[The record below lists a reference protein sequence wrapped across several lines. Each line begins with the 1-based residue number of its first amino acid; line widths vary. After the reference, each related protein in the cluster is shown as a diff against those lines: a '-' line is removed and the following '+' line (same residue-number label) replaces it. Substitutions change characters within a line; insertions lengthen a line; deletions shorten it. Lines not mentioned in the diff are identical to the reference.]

1 MLAGKDNL
9 KSNLLL
15 HLIVFVWG
23 FTAILGNLITLEAL
37 PLVWYRTIIA
47 VVTLLIMFAFQR
59 KAIGVSRKNLLKF
72 LAAGVVICLHWLT
85 FFWAIK
91 VSNVSVTLACIST
104 GAFFTS
110 ILEPIFYK
118 RKIIAYEVIFGFIVV
133 CAIGLIF
140 SVSTQYVAGICLG
153 LSAAALSA
161 VFSIINGKL
170 AKESSA
176 SVITLYEMLGGLLL
190 LSLYFGINGSFT
202 ASFFDLTSQDW
213 LWLIILGTFCT
224 AFAFI
229 GSVYVMKYLTPFTV
243 MLTVNLEPVYGI
255 LMAIFLFK
263 DSEKMSTEFYIGA
276 LLILSTVVLNA
287 IVKKRQRKKLAE
299 I

>member
-1 MLAGKDNL
+1 MLADNV

-37 PLVWYRTIIA
+37 PLVWYRIVIA
-47 VVTLLIMFAFQR
+47 VVTLLLLFAFKRQTL
-59 KAIGVSRKNLLKF
+59 KESKSNITKF
-72 LAAGVVICLHWLT
+72 LAAGIIIALHWLT

-91 VSNVSVTLACIST
+91 VSNVSVTLACLST

-118 RKIIAYEVIFGFIVV
+118 RKVIAYEVFFGFIVV
-133 CAIGLIF
+133 CALGLIF
-140 SVSTQYVAGICLG
+140 SVSTDYVEGIMLA
-153 LSAAALSA
+153 LSAACLSA

-170 AKESSA
+170 AQHSSA
-176 SVITLYEMLGGLLL
+176 SRITFYEMVGGLLI
-190 LSLYFGINGSFT
+190 LSLYLLVSGGFT
-202 ASFFDLTSQDW
+202 AEFFTITTQDW
-213 LWLIILGTFCT
+213 IWLLVLGTFCT

-229 GSVYVMKYLTPFTV
+229 GSVYVMKFITPFTV
-243 MLTVNLEPVYGI
+243 MLTINLEPVYGI
-255 LMAIFLFK
+255 LLAILIFK
-263 DSEKMSTEFYIGA
+263 DSEKMSPEFYVGA

-287 IVKKRQRKKLAE
+287 IVKNRKK
-299 I
+299 IKVDKI

>member
-1 MLAGKDNL
+1 MLADNV

-37 PLVWYRTIIA
+37 PLVWYRIVIA
-47 VVTLLIMFAFQR
+47 VITLVLLFAFKRQTVKDSKSNIAR
-59 KAIGVSRKNLLKF
+59 F
-72 LAAGVVICLHWLT
+72 LAAGIVIALHWLT

-91 VSNVSVTLACIST
+91 VSNVSVTLACLST

-118 RKIIAYEVIFGFIVV
+118 RKIIAYEVFFGFIVV
-133 CAIGLIF
+133 CALGLIF
-140 SVSTQYVAGICLG
+140 SVSTEYVEGILLA
-153 LSAAALSA
+153 LSAACLSA
-161 VFSIINGKL
+161 VFSIINGKF
-170 AKESSA
+170 AQHSSA
-176 SVITLYEMLGGLLL
+176 SIITFYEMIGGLLILSIYL
-190 LSLYFGINGSFT
+190 LFSGGFT
-202 ASFFDLTSQDW
+202 AEFFTVTTTDW
-213 LWLIILGTFCT
+213 LWLLVLGTFCT

-229 GSVYVMKYLTPFTV
+229 GSVYVMKYITPFTV
-243 MLTVNLEPVYGI
+243 MLTINLEPVYGI
-255 LMAIFLFK
+255 LLAILIFK
-263 DSEKMSTEFYIGA
+263 DSEKMSPEFYVGA

-287 IVKKRQRKKLAE
+287 IVKNRKKIKVAK

>member
-1 MLAGKDNL
+1 MLADNV
-9 KSNLLL
+9 KSHLLL

-37 PLVWYRTIIA
+37 PLVWYRIVIA
-47 VVTLLIMFAFQR
+47 VITLLILFAFKRQTL
-59 KAIGVSRKNLLKF
+59 KESKGNIMKF
-72 LAAGVVICLHWLT
+72 LAAGVVIALHWLT

-91 VSNVSVTLACIST
+91 ISNVSVTLACLST

-110 ILEPIFYK
+110 ILEPIFYR
-118 RKIIAYEVIFGFIVV
+118 RKVIAYEVLFGFMVV
-133 CAIGLIF
+133 CALALIF
-140 SVSTQYVAGICLG
+140 SVSMEYIQGIILALISAC
-153 LSAAALSA
+153 LSAM
-161 VFSIINGKL
+161 FSIINGKF
-170 AKESSA
+170 AKQASA
-176 SVITLYEMLGGLLL
+176 SIITFYEMVGGVLI
-190 LSLYFGINGSFT
+190 LSLYLLFSGGFT
-202 ASFFDLTSQDW
+202 AEFFTVATSDW
-213 LWLIILGTFCT
+213 LWLLVLGTFCT

-229 GSVYVMKYLTPFTV
+229 GSVYVMKYITPFTV

-255 LMAIFLFK
+255 LLAILIFK

-287 IVKKRQRKKLAE
+287 IVKNRKKIKVSE

>member
-1 MLAGKDNL
+1 MLGDNF
-9 KSNLLL
+9 KSHLLL

-37 PLVWYRTIIA
+37 PLVWYRIVIA
-47 VVTLLIMFAFQR
+47 VVTLMLLFAFKRQSIR
-59 KAIGVSRKNLLKF
+59 ESKGKIAVF
-72 LAAGVVICLHWLT
+72 LAAGVVIALHWLT

-91 VSNVSVTLACIST
+91 VSNVSVTLACLST

-118 RKIIAYEVIFGFIVV
+118 RKIIGYEVFFGFIVV
-133 CAIGLIF
+133 CALALIF
-140 SVSTQYVAGICLG
+140 SVSTAYVEGIILALAAAC
-153 LSAAALSA
+153 LSAI
-161 VFSIINGKL
+161 FSIINGKL
-170 AKESSA
+170 AHHSSA
-176 SVITLYEMLGGLLL
+176 SVITFYEMVGGLLI
-190 LSLYFGINGSFT
+190 LSIYLFFSGGFT
-202 ASFFDLTSQDW
+202 AEFFDITTSDW
-213 LWLIILGTFCT
+213 LWLLVLGTFCT

-229 GSVYVMKYLTPFTV
+229 GSVYVMKYITPFTV

-255 LMAIFLFK
+255 LLAILVFT
-263 DSEKMSTEFYIGA
+263 DSEKMSAEFYIGA

-287 IVKKRQRKKLAE
+287 IVKNRKKIKVAK

>member
-1 MLAGKDNL
+1 MLAGKENL

-37 PLVWYRTIIA
+37 PLVWYRIAIA
-47 VVTLLIMFAFQR
+47 VVTLLLLFLFKRQHL
-59 KAIGVSRKNLLKF
+59 GVTKEKLWKF
-72 LAAGVVICLHWLT
+72 LGAGIIICFHWLT

-91 VSNVSVTLACIST
+91 VSNISVTLACLST

-118 RKIIAYEVIFGFIVV
+118 RKIIVYEVFFGFIVV

-140 SVSTQYVAGICLG
+140 SVSTQYVVGICLALTAAC
-153 LSAAALSA
+153 LSAI
-161 VFSIINGKL
+161 FSIINGKL

-176 SVITLYEMLGGLLL
+176 SIITFYEMLGGLIL
-190 LSLYFGINGSFT
+190 LSIYLGITGGFT
-202 ASFFDLTSQDW
+202 ASFFDLTTQDW
-213 LWLIILGTFCT
+213 LWLVVLGTICT

-229 GSVYVMKYLTPFTV
+229 GSVYVMKFLTPFTV
-243 MLTVNLEPVYGI
+243 MLTVNMEPVYGI
-255 LMAIFLFK
+255 LMAIVLFK
-263 DSEKMSTEFYIGA
+263 DSEKMSVEFYIGA
-276 LLILSTVVLNA
+276 LLILSTVVLNI
-287 IVKKRQRKKLAE
+287 IVKKRERIKLAK

>member
-1 MLAGKDNL
+1 MLADNI

-15 HLIVFVWG
+15 HLIVFIWG

-37 PLVWYRTIIA
+37 PLVWYRIVIA
-47 VVTLLIMFAFQR
+47 VVTLMLLFAFKRQSV
-59 KAIGVSRKNLLKF
+59 KDSRSNIVKF
-72 LAAGVVICLHWLT
+72 LAAGIVIAFHWLT

-91 VSNVSVTLACIST
+91 VSNVSVTLACLST

-118 RKIIAYEVIFGFIVV
+118 RKIIAYEVFFGFIVV
-133 CAIGLIF
+133 CALGLIF
-140 SVSTQYVAGICLG
+140 SVSTEYVEGIILALIAAC
-153 LSAAALSA
+153 LSAI
-161 VFSIINGKL
+161 FSIINGKL
-170 AKESSA
+170 AHHSSA
-176 SVITLYEMLGGLLL
+176 SVITFYEMIGGLLI
-190 LSLYFGINGSFT
+190 LSLYLLFSGGFTVEFFNVT
-202 ASFFDLTSQDW
+202 ASDW
-213 LWLIILGTFCT
+213 LWLLVLGTFCT

-229 GSVYVMKYLTPFTV
+229 GSVYVMKFITPFTV

-255 LMAIFLFK
+255 FLAILIFK

-287 IVKKRQRKKLAE
+287 IVKNRKKIKVAE